1 MTKEEFI
8 SWITDLGF
16 CKTWDSESEY
26 SIFPGEGVEIFGES
40 AFAIAN
46 SSKYI
51 FSEKLYFT
59 VDDLDIRVYYSNF
72 KNGMSYGSNLGHFP
86 LADIGYLEKSIIL
99 TVLLKHFDE
108 IPIGFKKYLRD
119 EKIKNILED

>member
-26 SIFPGEGVEIFGES
+26 SIFPGEGILPGYS
-40 AFAIAN
+40 G
-46 SSKYI
+46 I

-59 VDDLDIRVYYSNF
+59 VGDLDIRVYYSNF

-119 EKIKNILED
+119 DKIKNILRD

>member
-1 MTKEEFI
+1 MTKEQFI

-26 SIFPGEGVEIFGES
+26 SIFPGEGVE
-40 AFAIAN
+40 IAN

-119 EKIKNILED
+119 DKIKNILRD

>member
-1 MTKEEFI
+1 MTKEQFI

-26 SIFPGEGVEIFGES
+26 SIFPGEGVE
-40 AFAIAN
+40 IAN

-108 IPIGFKKYLRD
+108 IPIGFKKYLRG
-119 EKIKNILED
+119 EKIKNILRD

>member
-16 CKTWDSESEY
+16 CNTWNRVSEY
-26 SIFPGEGVEIFGES
+26 SIFPGRNHVENLEGIS
-40 AFAIAN
+40 
-46 SSKYI
+46 I

-59 VDDLDIRVYYSNF
+59 VGDLDIRVYYSNF

-119 EKIKNILED
+119 EKIKNILRD

>member
-26 SIFPGEGVEIFGES
+26 SIFPGEGISG
-40 AFAIAN
+40 
-46 SSKYI
+46 I

-59 VDDLDIRVYYSNF
+59 VDDLDIRIYYSNF
-72 KNGMSYGSNLGHFP
+72 KNGMSYGSNLGHFL

-119 EKIKNILED
+119 EKIKNILRD

>member
-26 SIFPGEGVEIFGES
+26 SIFPGEGISG
-40 AFAIAN
+40 
-46 SSKYI
+46 I
-51 FSEKLYFT
+51 FSEMLYFT

-72 KNGMSYGSNLGHFP
+72 KNGMSYGSNLGHF
-86 LADIGYLEKSIIL
+86 LLNDIGYLEKSIIL
-99 TVLLKHFDE
+99 TALLKHFDE

-119 EKIKNILED
+119 EKIKNILRD